1 MPLTVT
7 KFATCAGCA
16 CVCDDLELHSDG
28 KRIVEAKNACEMGRS
43 WFLDRKYY
51 GPGAT
56 IDGKAVDVKDA
67 IEAAA
72 KLLGEA
78 DAPLVFGLGETTYE
92 AQREAVALAE
102 RLDATLDTETSLTH
116 GTMELAAQLGGKV
129 TGTLGEIRNR
139 ADLAVYWGA
148 NPVKTHPRHLERYSV
163 HSTGKFRSRADRTF
177 VVVDVRESETAK
189 EADVFLIIRPETDF
203 EALTALRCLVRGQ
216 RIDREKLSETGLSFD
231 QLRDLAERMK
241 RARYGVIFVGLGLLQ
256 TRGKHMNASAAT
268 SLGIALNA
276 TGRFLVMPLRTP
288 GNIGGADAMLDYAT
302 GYPYGVNFSRGYP
315 RYNPG
320 EFTAADLLARG
331 DVDAALVV
339 GANAMKRL
347 PDAARKRLER
357 IPTIVIDREIANAS
371 VSIAT
376 SPAGISA
383 SGTVYR
389 NDKIPIGLRP
399 PIRASRPSDEFVLRR
414 IRDMIPDLTHHSRLT
429 TQNSI
434 RNGFDKSCES

>member
-1 MPLTVT
+1 MPLAVT

-16 CVCDDLELHSDG
+16 CVCDDLELTSDG
-28 KRIVEAKNACEMGRS
+28 ERIVEAKNACEMGRS
-43 WFLDRKYY
+43 WFLERTTATRE
-51 GPGAT
+51 AT
-56 IDGKAVDVKDA
+56 IDEMPVSLDDA
-67 IEAAA
+67 IERAA
-72 KLLGEA
+72 KILNEA
-78 DAPLVFGLGETTYE
+78 DSPLVFGLGETTAE

-148 NPVKTHPRHLERYSV
+148 NPVKTHPRHLERYSI
-163 HSTGKFRSRADRTF
+163 HSTGKYRSRTDRTF

-189 EADVFLIIRPETDF
+189 EADVFLKIRPEQDF

-216 RIDREKLSETGLSFD
+216 RIDREKLAETGLSFD
-231 QLRDLAERMK
+231 QLRDLAERLK
-241 RARYGVIFVGLGLLQ
+241 RARYGVIFVGMGLLQ

-302 GYPYGVNFSRGYP
+302 GYPYGVNFSRRYP

-320 EFTAADLLARG
+320 EFTAADLLERQ
-331 DVDAALVV
+331 DVDAALIV

-347 PDAARKRLER
+347 PDAARKQLDR
-357 IPTIVIDREIANAS
+357 IPTIVINREIAKAA

-376 SPAGISA
+376 APAGISA

-399 PIRASRPSDEFVLRR
+399 PIRSSRPSDEYVLRR
-414 IRDMIPDLTHHSRLT
+414 IRDAIPD
-429 TQNSI
+429 
-434 RNGFDKSCES
+434 

>member
-1 MPLTVT
+1 MPQTVT

-16 CVCDDLELHSDG
+16 CVCDDLELHANDA
-28 KRIVEAKNACEMGRS
+28 RIFEAKNACEMGRC
-43 WFLDRKYY
+43 WFLERPISKVE
-51 GPGAT
+51 AT
-56 IDGKAVDVKDA
+56 INGKPASLSDA
-67 IEAAA
+67 IDRAAMI
-72 KLLGEA
+72 LYEA
-78 DAPLVFGLGETTYE
+78 DSPLVFGLGETTAE

-139 ADLAVYWGA
+139 ADLIIYWGA
-148 NPVKTHPRHLERYSV
+148 NPARTHPRHLERYSV
-163 HSTGKFRSRADRTF
+163 HSTGKFRTRADRTM

-189 EADVFLIIRPETDF
+189 EADIFLRIRPETDF

-216 RIDREKLSETGLSFD
+216 RIVCERLNETGLSLD
-231 QLRDLAERMK
+231 QLRDLAERLK
-241 RARYGVIFVGLGLLQ
+241 RARYGVIFVGQGLLQ
-256 TRGKHMNASAAT
+256 TRGLHMNASAAT

-302 GYPYGVNFSRGYP
+302 GYPFGVNFSRGYP

-320 EFTAADLLARG
+320 EFTAADLLARQE
-331 DVDAALVV
+331 VDAALIV
-339 GANAMKRL
+339 GVNAVKRL
-347 PDAARKRLER
+347 PDSARTQLDR
-357 IPTIVIDREIANAS
+357 IPTIVIDREIRNAT

-376 SPAGISA
+376 APAGISA

-389 NDKIPIGLRP
+389 NDKIPLGFRP
-399 PIRASRPSDEFVLRR
+399 PLTSTRPTDEDVLRR
-414 IRDMIPDLTHHSRLT
+414 IREAVERKPETYPTASARMTIL
-429 TQNSI
+429 
-434 RNGFDKSCES
+434 E